1 MCIFLELEL
10 KGRHDEALVSVSSE
24 LLERARRVEWSS
36 WAMGE
41 CYAFADEQELAI
53 DWLENAFELGFFN
66 YPYLS
71 QHSRILRKLDPNPRF
86 QQFLG
91 KVKKAW
97 EQFDA

>member
-1 MCIFLELEL
+1 MRRSF
-10 KGRHDEALVSVSSE
+10 SVNSE

-71 QHSRILRKLDPNPRF
+71 QHSRNLRKLDSNPTISAVSR
-86 QQFLG
+86 QREDGLG
-91 KVKKAW
+91 AV
-97 EQFDA
+97 